1 MDYNTVRNKLVIPE
15 YGRNLQKM
23 VEYAISIEDRE
34 KRTRIANLIINVMW
48 QLSPSSRDTAEQRH
62 KLWDHL
68 HVISDYR
75 LDVDSPYPPP
85 AREDMD
91 VKPTKVKYPTLDIK
105 YPHYGNNIKLLIDK
119 AISLEDGT
127 AKDNFVRTIANH
139 MKKLYLIW
147 NRDSVEDDVISQN
160 LSEISQGQLKLSTDV
175 RLNNTR
181 DILQK
186 DNVKKKFVP
195 KPGRNQR
202 DYKNKNRKRFQ

>member
-75 LDVDSPYPPP
+75 LDVDSPYTTTCK
-85 AREDMD
+85 RR
-91 VKPTKVKYPTLDIK
+91 
-105 YPHYGNNIKLLIDK
+105 YGCK
-119 AISLEDGT
+119 T
-127 AKDNFVRTIANH
+127 
-139 MKKLYLIW
+139 
-147 NRDSVEDDVISQN
+147 
-160 LSEISQGQLKLSTDV
+160 
-175 RLNNTR
+175 
-181 DILQK
+181 
-186 DNVKKKFVP
+186 
-195 KPGRNQR
+195 
-202 DYKNKNRKRFQ
+202 YKS